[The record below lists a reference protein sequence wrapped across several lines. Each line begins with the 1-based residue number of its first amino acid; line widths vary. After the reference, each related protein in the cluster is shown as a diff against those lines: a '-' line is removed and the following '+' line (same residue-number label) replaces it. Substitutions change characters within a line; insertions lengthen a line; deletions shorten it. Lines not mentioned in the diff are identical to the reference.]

1 MSMWRGEAMDED
13 KFTAVMLALG
23 YEQHIIDQFNMSINR
38 TDDETMRIRARK
50 SAIVAKMEDRPYWVI
65 GKMIDDICSPVSG

>member
-23 YEQHIIDQFNMSINR
+23 YEQHIIEAFAVLHG
-38 TDDETMRIRARK
+38 EKGGA
-50 SAIVAKMEDRPYWVI
+50 
-65 GKMIDDICSPVSG
+65 G

>member
-1 MSMWRGEAMDED
+1 MMMDEK

-38 TDDETMRIRARK
+38 TDDEKMRIRARK
-50 SAIVAKMEDRPYWVI
+50 NAILATMEDRPYWVI
-65 GKMIDDICSPVSG
+65 GNMIDDICSPVSG